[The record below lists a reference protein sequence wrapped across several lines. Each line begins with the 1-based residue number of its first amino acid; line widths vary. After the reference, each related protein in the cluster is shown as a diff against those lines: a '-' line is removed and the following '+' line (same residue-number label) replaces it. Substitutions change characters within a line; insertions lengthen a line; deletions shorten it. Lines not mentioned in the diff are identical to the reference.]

1 MKVLNKNQS
10 SVLNLN
16 ESILLLR
23 NKIYIYIIDFV
34 KKNKKYYLRYGM
46 YSKCQQSF
54 CTKILHYIFH
64 IKP

>member
-1 MKVLNKNQS
+1 VYKKNAEFQVGILIGFIFIFIYKIIQMKVLNKNQS

-34 KKNKKYYLRYGM
+34 
-46 YSKCQQSF
+46 
-54 CTKILHYIFH
+54 
-64 IKP
+64 